1 MQGKMN
7 VRIDFWS
14 GRGYWKGH
22 SNEYTRRNDMATA
35 KKTNVKAKTAAK
47 KAVPAA
53 KKAVAAPKKAAKPAV
68 AAKKLVAPAKKA
80 PAVAKKAVVAA
91 KKAAPV
97 AKKAAPAAKKA
108 PVAVK
113 KAVPAAKKAPVAAKK
128 AAPVAKKAVPSAKKA
143 VPAVKKPAPVA
154 KKPVVAAKKAPAG
167 KKLPL
172 PPPPPPPP
180 RATAIRQ
187 RALTKE
193 QIGAFKVRL
202 AVELDYIKGN
212 LNALTRDA
220 LRQQSESAGDVG
232 IHSTHMADHGTD
244 NFDRDINLLLASGRQ
259 EAIYAIEDALRRL
272 EAGSFGNCEVCG
284 NPIGFDRLNAM
295 PYAKTCV
302 ECKKDMEKGRGRPM
316 FKPYNRE
323 SSIQGGTGDGEGVEG
338 GDGGGMDTE

>member
-1 MQGKMN
+1 
-7 VRIDFWS
+7 
-14 GRGYWKGH
+14 
-22 SNEYTRRNDMATA
+22 MATA

-47 KAVPAA
+47 KVAPAAKKPAAAA
-53 KKAVAAPKKAAKPAV
+53 KKAVAP
-68 AAKKLVAPAKKA
+68 
-80 PAVAKKAVVAA
+80 
-91 KKAAPV
+91 
-97 AKKAAPAAKKA
+97 
-108 PVAVK
+108 
-113 KAVPAAKKAPVAAKK
+113 AKKAPVAAKK
-128 AAPVAKKAVPSAKKA
+128 A
-143 VPAVKKPAPVA
+143 VPAAKKPAP
-154 KKPVVAAKKAPAG
+154 AAKKAPAAAKKAPASAKKAVAPAKKAPVAAKKPVAPAKKPAAPAKKPAPAAKKPAPAVKKAASAAKKPVVTAKKPVAPAKKASTG

-180 RATAIRQ
+180 RAAAIRQ

-193 QIGAFKVRL
+193 QVGAFKVRL

-259 EAIYAIEDALRRL
+259 EAIYAIEDALRRI
-272 EAGSFGNCEVCG
+272 EAGSFGDCEVCG

-295 PYAKTCV
+295 PYAKMCV

-316 FKPYNRE
+316 FKPYSRE
-323 SSIQGGTGDGEGVEG
+323 ATIQAQSGEGEG
-338 GDGGGMDTE
+338 GDGSDGGMGAE

>member
-1 MQGKMN
+1 
-7 VRIDFWS
+7 
-14 GRGYWKGH
+14 
-22 SNEYTRRNDMATA
+22 MATA
-35 KKTNVKAKTAAK
+35 KKSIAKAKTATKKVASAAKKPAAAPKKSAKPAAPAKKAVAPAKKAPVAAK

-53 KKAVAAPKKAAKPAV
+53 KKPAAN
-68 AAKKLVAPAKKA
+68 
-80 PAVAKKAVVAA
+80 AKKAV
-91 KKAAPV
+91 P
-97 AKKAAPAAKKA
+97 
-108 PVAVK
+108 AVK
-113 KAVPAAKKAPVAAKK
+113 KPAPAAKKAPVAAKK
-128 AAPVAKKAVPSAKKA
+128 AVPVAKKPAAPVKKA
-143 VPAVKKPAPVA
+143 VPAVKKPAPAA
-154 KKPVVAAKKAPAG
+154 KKPVVAAKKPVAPAKKASAG

-180 RATAIRQ
+180 RATVIRQ

-259 EAIYAIEDALRRL
+259 EAIYAIEDALRRI
-272 EAGSFGNCEVCG
+272 EAGSFGDCEVCG
-284 NPIGFDRLNAM
+284 NPIGFDRLDAM

-302 ECKKDMEKGRGRPM
+302 ECKKDMEKGRGRPV
-316 FKPYNRE
+316 FRPYSRE
-323 SSIQGGTGDGEGVEG
+323 ATIQAQSGEG
-338 GDGGGMDTE
+338 GDGDGPDGGMGAE

>member
-1 MQGKMN
+1 
-7 VRIDFWS
+7 
-14 GRGYWKGH
+14 
-22 SNEYTRRNDMATA
+22 MATA
-35 KKTNVKAKTAAK
+35 KKSNVKAKTAAK

-53 KKAVAAPKKAAKPAV
+53 KKAVAAPKKAPKPAAAAKKPVAPAKKGPV
-68 AAKKLVAPAKKA
+68 AAKKAVAPAKKA
-80 PAVAKKAVVAA
+80 PVV
-91 KKAAPV
+91 
-97 AKKAAPAAKKA
+97 
-108 PVAVK
+108 
-113 KAVPAAKKAPVAAKK
+113 AKKAPVAAKK
-128 AAPVAKKAVPSAKKA
+128 AAPAAKKPAPSVKKA
-143 VPAVKKPAPVA
+143 APVA

-180 RATAIRQ
+180 RATVIRQ

-259 EAIYAIEDALRRL
+259 EAIYAIEDALRRMDS
-272 EAGSFGNCEVCG
+272 GSFGNCEVCG

-295 PYAKTCV
+295 PYAKMCV

-316 FKPYNRE
+316 FKPYSRE

-338 GDGGGMDTE
+338 GDGNGMDTE